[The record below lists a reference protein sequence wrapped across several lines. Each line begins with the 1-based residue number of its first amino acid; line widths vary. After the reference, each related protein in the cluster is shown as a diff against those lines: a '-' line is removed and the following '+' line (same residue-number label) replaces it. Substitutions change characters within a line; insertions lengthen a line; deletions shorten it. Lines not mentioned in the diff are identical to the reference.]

1 MAETTNASTAPTTPA
16 SPTSP
21 ASTGASSTDT
31 SSMQQGGAQTPSAS
45 TGQTSTSSH
54 QGTPSSD
61 SHGGSSGSGSD
72 GSGSGNANGMADT
85 AGATTQNQGDGT
97 FEKTKPV
104 DLLTWGPIKLSV
116 SEEKGVMGL
125 NNGFSTSLKLNTET
139 NDDKAGKPKVNT
151 QTLELQQVSFDYSLN
166 AYFLKG
172 TTIEKEYSNWE
183 KNIAKHHPLYL
194 NGKQF
199 GPKELQ
205 LVEVQL
211 SDSRIDDWGRFLYA
225 KISITLQEYAPEKSK
240 SKKTAN
246 TKSKSSKKS
255 KGRASYSSTKKSA
268 KSVGPSKSAKAAKK
282 R

>member
-1 MAETTNASTAPTTPA
+1 MADTASASTAPTTPT
-16 SPTSP
+16 SPTTP
-21 ASTGASSTDT
+21 PSTGASSTDT
-31 SSMQQGGAQTPSAS
+31 SSMQQGGAQTPSTS
-45 TGQTSTSSH
+45 TGQTSNSSH

-61 SHGGSSGSGSD
+61 SHSGSSGYGSD
-72 GSGSGNANGMADT
+72 SSGSGNASGMADT

-97 FEKTKPV
+97 FEKTKPA

-125 NNGFSTSLKLNTET
+125 NSFSTSLKLNTEM

-225 KISITLQEYAPEKSK
+225 KIAITLQEYAPEKSK
-240 SKKTAN
+240 SKKTAS
-246 TKSKSSKKS
+246 TKNKSSKQS
-255 KGRASYSSTKKSA
+255 KGRASSSSTKKSA